1 MTTVE
6 AIPIRREMS
15 TTVGWV
21 PIEDVPGS
29 DSPLSSLTTSTGP
42 PPPTATTSTT
52 TATTTT
58 RIASYSTTSFEDAQ
72 IQYVPYRL
80 EDIPMPVI
88 DIELPYA
95 NRSHVVTWLDP
106 AKMIPIRTKVFW
118 DLTKTNVKKKLLF
131 ASSGN

>member
-29 DSPLSSLTTSTGP
+29 DSPLSSLPTPT
-42 PPPTATTSTT
+42 TATTSTT
-52 TATTTT
+52 TTTTVTTTT

>member
-6 AIPIRREMS
+6 AIPIREMS

-21 PIEDVPGS
+21 PIEDVLPGS

-42 PPPTATTSTT
+42 PPTATTAATSTT

-118 DLTKTNVKKKLLF
+118 DLTKTNVS
-131 ASSGN
+131 SSGN

>member
-6 AIPIRREMS
+6 AIPIREMS

-21 PIEDVPGS
+21 PIEDVLPGS

-42 PPPTATTSTT
+42 PPPTATTAATSTT

-106 AKMIPIRTKVFW
+106 AKMIPMGIKTKVF
-118 DLTKTNVKKKLLF
+118 
-131 ASSGN
+131 GI

>member
-6 AIPIRREMS
+6 AIPIREMS

-21 PIEDVPGS
+21 PIEDVLPGS
-29 DSPLSSLTTSTGP
+29 DSPLSSLTTPTP
-42 PPPTATTSTT
+42 PPTSTTATTSTT

-95 NRSHVVTWLDP
+95 NRSHVVAWLDP
-106 AKMIPIRTKVFW
+106 AKIIPMPIRTKVF
-118 DLTKTNVKKKLLF
+118 
-131 ASSGN
+131 GI

>member
-6 AIPIRREMS
+6 AIPIREMS

-21 PIEDVPGS
+21 PIEDVLPGS

-42 PPPTATTSTT
+42 PPPTATTAATSTT

-118 DLTKTNVKKKLLF
+118 DLTKTNVS
-131 ASSGN
+131 SSGN

>member
-29 DSPLSSLTTSTGP
+29 DSPLSSL
-42 PPPTATTSTT
+42 PTATTSTT
-52 TATTTT
+52 TTVTTTT

-118 DLTKTNVKKKLLF
+118 DLTKTNVKKNCYSLVRGIEVALAK
-131 ASSGN
+131 G

>member
-6 AIPIRREMS
+6 AIPIREEMS

-29 DSPLSSLTTSTGP
+29 DLPLSSLTTP
-42 PPPTATTSTT
+42 AAPPTATTSTT
-52 TATTTT
+52 STTTTTT
-58 RIASYSTTSFEDAQ
+58 RIASYSTTSFEDAK

-106 AKMIPIRTKVFW
+106 AKMIPIRTKVF
-118 DLTKTNVKKKLLF
+118 
-131 ASSGN
+131 GI